1 MHARLVLNEL
11 VVSNARRVLPDCY
24 LNGADMKRVM
34 VKFGAQV
41 EMRKPDFGGILRNAD
56 NRGRDGT
63 GGGICA

>member
-1 MHARLVLNEL
+1 MHARLVLNEP

-24 LNGADMKRVM
+24 LDDPDMKRRM
-34 VKFGAQV
+34 VKFAGQAG
-41 EMRKPDFGGILRNAD
+41 MRKPDFWGILRNAD